1 MEDPQINTE
10 EQERTELVDSMA
22 QLGDRASRPD
32 VIRLQIEEIYETLSK
47 GLVEAKPHVFESIGL
62 GLLHCGIQLPVKAPI
77 YATLASLLTV
87 TDASYAND
95 LANKLVNALCNELS
109 DSIREGAAG
118 RARRAFRYLMC
129 LATSSLVNPASAAD
143 YIIQFMEA
151 AIFEFTEANRSTTGV
166 HARGEFLADV
176 VLSALPWIGLVL
188 SKHVP
193 EQLNKI
199 TQLFDT
205 MKSTWITGRWRFVAP
220 ATSDRC
226 VESFSELI
234 DAIEHLRMTGW
245 VCAPIIIVRPYE
257 LFEKEL
263 EQAKRLS
270 LPTLS
275 IPSHS
280 KQIRYSA
287 PRFRLFLV
295 NDKPVDKDK
304 RRNITKKE
312 RRGDEN
318 KGNGDSIEIDEVE
331 DQDENNGQA
340 VDATMNDLTKLP
352 EQSEKS
358 KDQNEEKKRVKREE
372 DSADKEA
379 SDVPS
384 RKKIKV
390 ENGEGS
396 PKAVSA
402 DTANGKTEENAMND
416 TESAKGDVMTEK
428 SDETSVV
435 TRTPVIRSPLL
446 NYILRSYV
454 ADVIENFSTQHV
466 MAAERLLTMPMF
478 NNVNDEI
485 VEGVFSQ
492 LCAMP
497 MSTFAPVYYGALFA
511 DLCLVKDSRLPQKL
525 LTAVQTMFHKADQFD
540 AETFDRLTD
549 WFSFHLSNFGYRW
562 NWADWA
568 VYADNEMVEKFP
580 FRALFCKDV
589 LARCIRLSYYDR
601 IAKLVPEEMK
611 YFLPSSSVAGN
622 KERFNSNV
630 NIELMKIVT
639 GKGRKEAP
647 EVKQR
652 LAELVPLQAEEGE
665 PFDQEKAE
673 YDAGFRRLAS
683 LMRAILDAGCKT
695 LSHFDIVSERY
706 LQLLQEMIMK
716 GGTKSRLV
724 VATEVSSFWRD
735 VHIRKMYVLDKL
747 ATHGVIDH
755 ETIIRSCLSTEE
767 FDLDHKPVALTPKQ
781 LKAKLSKSSLWEI
794 VRLMMS
800 RSRAREN
807 GARNELKIASQSAAT
822 AKEGDME
829 NVESRLERAK
839 QVTESAKKDVIN
851 LLQFVLK
858 MLFDICA
865 QLLETDDSEMLD
877 ENNCEQEGRPLPG
890 MNGKPIWQWRCFGMI
905 RELVRGHP
913 RHLSTIVSFIDSET
927 KELREKHEE
936 LRESFEILREAEGC
950 STLPQVL

>member
-1 MEDPQINTE
+1 MEDPQVNSE
-10 EQERTELVDSMA
+10 EQERTDLVDSMA
-22 QLGDRASRPD
+22 QLADRASRPD
-32 VIRLQIEEIYETLSK
+32 VIRLQIEDIYETLSK
-47 GLVEAKPHVFESIGL
+47 GLVEAKPHIFESIGL
-62 GLLHCGIQLPVKAPI
+62 GLLHCGIKLPVKAPI

-87 TDASYAND
+87 TDTSYAND
-95 LANKLVNALCNELS
+95 LANKLVNAVCNELN

-129 LATSSLVNPASAAD
+129 LATSSLVKPTSAAE

-151 AIFEFTEANRSTTGV
+151 AIFEFTEASRSSTGV
-166 HARGEFLADV
+166 HARGEFLADI
-176 VLSALPWIGLVL
+176 VLSSLPWIALVL
-188 SKHVP
+188 NKHVP

-199 TQLFDT
+199 SQLFDVI
-205 MKSTWITGRWRFVAP
+205 KGAWIPCRWRVVTP

-226 VESFSELI
+226 VESFSELL
-234 DAIEHLRMTGW
+234 DAIEHLRLTGW
-245 VCAPIIIVRPYE
+245 ICAPIIIARPYE

-263 EQAKRLS
+263 EQAKNLS

-295 NDKPVDKDK
+295 NDKPVSKDK
-304 RRNITKKE
+304 RRTTKKE

-318 KGNGDSIEIDEVE
+318 KGNGDVIEVDE
-331 DQDENNGQA
+331 DLGKDDSQPI
-340 VDATMNDLTKLP
+340 DATVNDLTMEP
-352 EQSEKS
+352 EEA
-358 KDQNEEKKRVKREE
+358 KDKAEQKKRVKREE
-372 DSADKEA
+372 DATDDA
-379 SDVPS
+379 TPDVPS
-384 RKKIKV
+384 KKKIKV
-390 ENGEGS
+390 ENGDGS

-402 DTANGKTEENAMND
+402 DTANGKTEDDATND
-416 TESAKGDVMTEK
+416 AESSKGGVMTEK
-428 SDETSVV
+428 SDAASIAA
-435 TRTPVIRSPLL
+435 RTPVIRSPLL

-454 ADVIENFSTQHV
+454 SDVIENFSTQHV

-497 MSTFAPVYYGALFA
+497 MPTFAPVYYGALFA

-549 WFSFHLSNFGYRW
+549 WFSLHLSNFGYRW

-611 YFLPSSSVAGN
+611 YFLPSPSVAGN
-622 KERFNSNV
+622 KERFNTNV
-630 NIELMKIVT
+630 NMELMKIVT

-652 LAELVPLQAEEGE
+652 LAELVPLQVTEGE
-665 PFDQEKAE
+665 PLDQEKAE

-683 LMRAILDAGCKT
+683 LMRSILDAGCKT

-706 LQLLQEMIMK
+706 LQLLQEMIIK
-716 GGTKSRLV
+716 GGTKARLI
-724 VATEVSSFWRD
+724 VANEVSSFWRD

-747 ATHGVIDH
+747 ATHGIIDH
-755 ETIIRSCLSTEE
+755 ETIIRSCLSVEE
-767 FDLDHKPVALTPKQ
+767 FDLDHNPVTLTPKQ
-781 LKAKLSKSSLWEI
+781 LKAKLSKSSIWEI

-829 NVESRLERAK
+829 NVETRLERAK

-865 QLLETDDSEMLD
+865 QLLETEDSEMTD
-877 ENNCEQEGRPLPG
+877 ENTCEQEGRPLPG

-905 RELVRGHP
+905 RELVRSHP
-913 RHLSTIVSFIDSET
+913 RHLSTIVAFMDSET

-936 LRESFEILREAEGC
+936 LRESFEILREAETC